1 MISYQRNTTLITS
14 VVVVSLIFVATAW
27 AATGAASEQRQIRAR
42 MSGPAVWVEEEMD
55 CLQGFPQR
63 AGVVLM
69 RQGIGEKAEIA
80 SRLMQ
85 ELEGVAPRALTGS
98 LIVEILK
105 ESGGTGKQEG
115 EIHQEIEIL
124 KESVGAKGQEGE
136 IHQEI
141 RILKE
146 PGGVEGQEDEV
157 RQEMEIHLARPFAS
171 NCPGEMASHVLANA
185 EEIGLDE
192 NQENEIR
199 ALHRENRRAEIRRN
213 AEIQIAEMDLDEMM
227 GAEDLDL
234 DAIEEKMHEIAN
246 DQVDGRMD
254 RLRLDRSVSAVLT
267 EAQRDELE
275 EMQGARFILGRT
287 GQ

>member
-14 VVVVSLIFVATAW
+14 VVVISLTFIATTW
-27 AATGAASEQRQIRAR
+27 AGTESASKQSQFRAG
-42 MSGPAVWVEEEMD
+42 MPGSAVWIEEEMD
-55 CLQGFPQR
+55 CLHVFPQQ
-63 AGVVLM
+63 ADAILIS
-69 RQGIGEKAEIA
+69 QGIGEKAEIA

-85 ELEGVAPRALTGS
+85 TLKGVTPRVLEDTV
-98 LIVEILK
+98 IVEILEK
-105 ESGGTGKQEG
+105 SGGAGKQDG

-124 KESVGAKGQEGE
+124 KESGGAEGQEGE

-141 RILKE
+141 RILKG

-171 NCPGEMASHVLANA
+171 NCPGEMASRVLANA

-199 ALHRENRRAEIRRN
+199 ALHRENRRAEIRRS

-234 DAIEEKMHEIAN
+234 DAIEEKMREIAGY
-246 DQVDGRMD
+246 QVDGQMD

-267 EAQRDELE
+267 EAQRDELK
-275 EMQGARFILGRT
+275 EMSAVRGIFGWTGR
-287 GQ
+287 

>member
-27 AATGAASEQRQIRAR
+27 AATGATSEQRQIRAR

-146 PGGVEGQEDEV
+146 RGGVEGQEDEV
-157 RQEMEIHLARPFAS
+157 HQEMEIHLARPFAS

>member
-42 MSGPAVWVEEEMD
+42 MPGPAVWVEEEMD

-105 ESGGTGKQEG
+105 ESGGTGK
-115 EIHQEIEIL
+115 
-124 KESVGAKGQEGE
+124 QEGE

-227 GAEDLDL
+227 GTEDLDL

-275 EMQGARFILGRT
+275 EMQGARLILGRT

>member
-1 MISYQRNTTLITS
+1 VISYQRNTTLITS

-27 AATGAASEQRQIRAR
+27 AATGATSEQRQIRAR

-146 PGGVEGQEDEV
+146 PGGVESQEDEV

>member
-27 AATGAASEQRQIRAR
+27 AATGAASEQRQIRAG
-42 MSGPAVWVEEEMD
+42 MPGAAVWVEEEMD

-63 AGVVLM
+63 PGVVVM
-69 RQGIGEKAEIA
+69 RQGIGAQV
-80 SRLMQ
+80 MH
-85 ELEGVAPRALTGS
+85 GVAPRGLTGS
-98 LIVEILK
+98 LFVEILK
-105 ESGGTGKQEG
+105 ESSGTGKQEG
-115 EIHQEIEIL
+115 EIQQEIEIL
-124 KESVGAKGQEGE
+124 KESGGAEGQEGE

-141 RILKE
+141 RILKG

-171 NCPGEMASHVLANA
+171 NCPGEMASRVLANA

-199 ALHRENRRAEIRRN
+199 ALHRENRRAEIRRS

-246 DQVDGRMD
+246 YQVDGRMD

-275 EMQGARFILGRT
+275 EMSAARFILGRT

>member
-14 VVVVSLIFVATAW
+14 VVVISLISGATAW
-27 AATGAASEQRQIRAR
+27 AAAGAASEKRQIRAG
-42 MSGPAVWVEEEMD
+42 MPSAAVWVEEEMD

-63 AGVVLM
+63 AGVFLM

-80 SRLMQ
+80 SRLMH
-85 ELEGVAPRALTGS
+85 EVEGVAPRPLTGS

-105 ESGGTGKQEG
+105 ESGSTGKQEG

-124 KESVGAKGQEGE
+124 KESGGAEGQEGE

-141 RILKE
+141 RILKG

-157 RQEMEIHLARPFAS
+157 RHEMEIHLVRPFAS
-171 NCPGEMASHVLANA
+171 NCPGEMASRVLANA

-199 ALHRENRRAEIRRN
+199 ALHRENRRAEIHRN

-227 GAEDLDL
+227 GTEDLDL
-234 DAIEEKMHEIAN
+234 DAIEEKMREIAN
-246 DQVDGRMD
+246 YPVDGRMD

-275 EMQGARFILGRT
+275 EMSAVRGIVRRIGR
-287 GQ
+287 